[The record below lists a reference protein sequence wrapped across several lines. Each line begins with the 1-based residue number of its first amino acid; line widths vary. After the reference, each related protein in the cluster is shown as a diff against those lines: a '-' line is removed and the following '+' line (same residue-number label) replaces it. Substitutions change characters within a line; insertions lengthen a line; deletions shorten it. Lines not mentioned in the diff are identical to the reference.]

1 MKIEYH
7 FAYKSLHATRGIADF
22 IVLISSNNLVFKT
35 SVRLEYLYTNSQA
48 EFEPLQL
55 WFTKFCRH
63 GCKDINAF
71 EDSLLKVQEIKS
83 EF

>member
-22 IVLISSNNLVFKT
+22 IVLISPNNLDFKT
-35 SVRLEYLYTNSQA
+35 SVCLEYLCTNSQA

-63 GCKDINAF
+63 ECEGHCC
-71 EDSLLKVQEIKS
+71 
-83 EF
+83 